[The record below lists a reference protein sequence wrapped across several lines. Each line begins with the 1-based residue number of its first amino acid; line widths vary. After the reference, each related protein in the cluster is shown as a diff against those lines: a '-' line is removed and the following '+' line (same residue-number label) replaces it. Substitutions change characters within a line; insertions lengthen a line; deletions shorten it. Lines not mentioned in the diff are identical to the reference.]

1 MPPMVFQSFQSLS
14 PIGLLVDEVE
24 ITTDRICISAR
35 CRAVEGF
42 CPGCGRRSESV
53 HSHYERRLLD
63 LPSHGRAVQLKVTV
77 RRFRCVHGD
86 CNRRIFAEPV
96 GSGGCPVGGALLGLG
111 KSSAISGL
119 PAAVRRDAGAEV
131 DAAGEQRHFAPR
143 RRRHAPDLAVA
154 SLGIDDWAWRR
165 GHRRHHLD
173 WSVAVWLTL
182 PDRPATVEAWLAHHP
197 SLCYRAR
204 PRWRIRSSCDEQHR
218 RQYRSPIVGI

>member
-1 MPPMVFQSFQSLS
+1 MVFQSFQSLS

-96 GSGGCPVGGALLGLG
+96 GAAVAAR
-111 KSSAISGL
+111 SSA
-119 PAAVRRDAGAEV
+119 A
-131 DAAGEQRHFAPR
+131 HFSA
-143 RRRHAPDLAVA
+143 
-154 SLGIDDWAWRR
+154 
-165 GHRRHHLD
+165 
-173 WSVAVWLTL
+173 
-182 PDRPATVEAWLAHHP
+182 
-197 SLCYRAR
+197 
-204 PRWRIRSSCDEQHR
+204 
-218 RQYRSPIVGI
+218 